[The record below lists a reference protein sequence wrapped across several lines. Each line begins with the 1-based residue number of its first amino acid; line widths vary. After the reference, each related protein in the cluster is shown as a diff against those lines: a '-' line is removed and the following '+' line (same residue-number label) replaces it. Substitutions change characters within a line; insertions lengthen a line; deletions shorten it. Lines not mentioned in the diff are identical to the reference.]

1 MNLSHCFP
9 PPFPTL
15 LIFYQ
20 ISSSR
25 LFHVA
30 LSTFYLLSLGDLVYL
45 NMSILYAFK
54 VPMKCFNDEITS
66 CCPRQFH
73 FLGTKFTSEQNS
85 CRMNS
90 MMNQSAIILATGDLW
105 GITQHKWKPELSQIT
120 CNNCSLTRLDSWFSC
135 SSILP

>member
-45 NMSILYAFK
+45 SMSTLYAFK
-54 VPMKCFNDEITS
+54 VPMKCLNDEITS
-66 CCPRQFH
+66 FCPRQFQ

-90 MMNQSAIILATGDLW
+90 MVNQRAIILAIQVTCGA
-105 GITQHKWKPELSQIT
+105 LSTTNENQNLVKSRAT
-120 CNNCSLTRLDSWFSC
+120 AVS
-135 SSILP
+135 